1 MPTGHQLRHQTP
13 SDHPS
18 PTRHKHAHAF
28 LPFIRY
34 QLYCLRRNSRP
45 ASDIRASRLDAY
57 GSIAIPIA
65 SLGAGM
71 LLATFGARSALED
84 FALLLAVG
92 AVLMVTNRAIRGIG
106 RPDSWVDGSPEP
118 QATP

>member
-1 MPTGHQLRHQTP
+1 
-13 SDHPS
+13 
-18 PTRHKHAHAF
+18 
-28 LPFIRY
+28 
-34 QLYCLRRNSRP
+34 
-45 ASDIRASRLDAY
+45 
-57 GSIAIPIA
+57 
-65 SLGAGM
+65 M